1 MSSVTTNPAS
11 LESAGHRA
19 QLVAEA
25 VVSAYIQDISRPQR
39 SRSS

>member
-1 MSSVTTNPAS
+1 MTSVTTNPAS

-25 VVSAYIQDISRPQR
+25 VVSA
-39 SRSS
+39 